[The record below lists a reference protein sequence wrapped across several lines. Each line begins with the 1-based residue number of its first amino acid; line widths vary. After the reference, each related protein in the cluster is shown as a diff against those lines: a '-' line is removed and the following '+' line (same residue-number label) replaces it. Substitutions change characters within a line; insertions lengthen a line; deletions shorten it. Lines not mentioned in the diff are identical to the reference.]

1 MGEATWRI
9 WVDTGGTFTDGLGVD
24 PSGRMHRVKVL
35 SSSTLRARVVERP
48 GECSLVLD
56 GLDDLVEGFAI
67 GCRVA
72 RLAGGAGPRVV
83 SFVSG
88 RVTLDEPAPPELAP
102 GAACELRAPVE
113 APVLA
118 AHLLTG
124 TPLGAPLPRL
134 AMRLATTRGTNALL
148 ERRGA
153 PTALFITVG
162 FGDLPAIGTQ
172 ARDDLFALDVRR
184 PPPLA
189 AAVVEVD
196 ERLAADGTVLR
207 PPDLEAVR
215 SAARRLVADGITC
228 AAVALLHAYRNPAH
242 EEAVGAALREEGFAH
257 VSESARLAPLI
268 KLLPRATTAVVDAT
282 LTPIVGGY
290 LERVAASIP
299 SGTLHVMTSA
309 GGLVAAAE
317 FRPKDALLS
326 GPAGGVVGAALS
338 GRRSGAERVISF
350 DMGGTSTDVARW
362 DGDWEYVFEHRVGD
376 AVLVAPALAV
386 ETVAAGGGS
395 ICAFDGAK
403 LTVGPGSAGADPGPA
418 CYGAGGPLAITDV
431 NLLLGRIVPE
441 RFGIPVDE
449 PAARRALSALAAE
462 VGRSG
467 AGAATPES
475 LAEGLL
481 AIANERMASAI
492 RRISV
497 RRGYDPREHVL
508 VAFGGAGGQHAC
520 ALARLLGMATVLVP
534 PDASLLS
541 ARGLGDAVI
550 ERFAHRQVLRPLAD
564 AAAEAEGWLDE
575 LAAAAVRAVVGEGVP
590 EGEVVVRRRIV
601 RLRLSG
607 QETALDVGADPEAGL
622 SERFVARYRAVYG
635 YDPPDRAVEL
645 ESLRVVASTR
655 PSEPEAPAS
664 PAAEVPVAAAGRR
677 RVWLDGGWLEVAVV
691 ERTAMAPGR
700 ALDGPALVVE
710 DHSVTLVEPGW
721 RVAGDAAG
729 SLVLTRDGAGTEHS
743 HG

>member
-1 MGEATWRI
+1 MGEAAWRI

-24 PSGRMHRVKVL
+24 PSGRLHRVKVL
-35 SSSTLRARVVERP
+35 SSSALRARVVERP
-48 GECSLVLD
+48 GERELVLD
-56 GLDDLVEGFAI
+56 GLGGLVDGFVV

-72 RLAGGAGPRVV
+72 PLAGGAGPQVV
-83 SFVSG
+83 ASEGG
-88 RVTLDEPAPPELAP
+88 RVTLDEATPSELAP

-118 AHLLTG
+118 AHLLTR
-124 TPLGAPLPRL
+124 TPLGVPLPRL

-153 PTALFITVG
+153 PTALFITAG

-189 AAVVEVD
+189 TEVVEVD

-207 PPDLEAVR
+207 PPDLDGVR
-215 SAARRLVADGITC
+215 AAARRLLAGGITC

-242 EEAVGAALREEGFAH
+242 EAAVAAALREEGFAH

-282 LTPIVGGY
+282 LTPVVGGY
-290 LERVAASIP
+290 LERVAAAIP

-376 AVLVAPALAV
+376 VVLVAPALAV

-449 PAARRALSALAAE
+449 PAAQRALGALVAE
-462 VGRSG
+462 VAGSG
-467 AGAATPES
+467 GAAAPER

-520 ALARLLGMATVLVP
+520 ALARLLGMTTVLVP

-550 ERFAHRQVLRPLAD
+550 ERFAHRQVLRRLAD
-564 AAAEAEGWLDE
+564 AATQVEAWLAE
-575 LAAAAVRAVVGEGVP
+575 LAGAASRAVVGEGVP
-590 EGEVVVRRRIV
+590 EGDVVIRRRIA
-601 RLRLSG
+601 RLRLAG
-607 QETALDVGADPEAGL
+607 QETALDVDADPVADL
-622 SERFVARYRAVYG
+622 PERFVARYRAVYG

-655 PSEPEAPAS
+655 PPEPEAPAELAIAA
-664 PAAEVPVAAAGRR
+664 PAPASGCR

-691 ERTAMAPGR
+691 EREAMAPGHS
-700 ALDGPALVVE
+700 LDGPALVVE

-729 SLVLTRDGAGTEHS
+729 ALVLTRNVTGREHC